1 MLEVSDIAEIQEKVA
16 EVSATLRLLANEKRL
31 LVVCR
36 LAIAGE
42 MSVGALA
49 EAVGLSQSALSQHLA
64 RLRADGLV
72 TTRREAQVLYY
83 RISDPRVRR
92 LLEALYGIYCA
103 GSDNSSES

>member
-1 MLEVSDIAEIQEKVA
+1 MLEVSDIAEVQEKVA

-42 MSVGALA
+42 MSVGTLA

-92 LLEALYGIYCA
+92 LLEALYRIYCA
-103 GSDNSSES
+103 GYLAFQA